1 MILVLYALVV
11 AAWIAVIVFM
21 APAVWAIYRRT
32 PRYGDNA
39 RLVCLAWGAT
49 NLGFMSRRII
59 MERDADPALIALLI
73 MSIAV
78 ACLTI
83 GTARRYGRG
92 PSI

>member
-1 MILVLYALVV
+1 MILVLYALVL
-11 AAWIAVIVFM
+11 AAWISVIIYM
-21 APAVWAIYRRT
+21 APAVWAIYRRI

-39 RLVCLAWGAT
+39 RLVCLAWGVT
-49 NLGFMSRRII
+49 TVGFMSRRIV
-59 MERDADPALIALLI
+59 MERDADPALIALII